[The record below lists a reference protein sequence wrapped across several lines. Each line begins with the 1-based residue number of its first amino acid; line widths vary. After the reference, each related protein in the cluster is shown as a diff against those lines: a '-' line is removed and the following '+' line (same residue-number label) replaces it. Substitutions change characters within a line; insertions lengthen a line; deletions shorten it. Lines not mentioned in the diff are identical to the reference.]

1 MPVRI
6 VIADDHEA
14 TRRSIRALLAC
25 HADWFVCADAADGVE
40 ATELARQLR
49 PDVILMDISMPRMDG
64 IEATRII
71 RRQVPESQVII
82 VSQNDPVVLRQQAR
96 EIGAAAWVAK
106 SKLGTDLIQTLQDTV
121 ANRNRDTAS
130 ETSSS
135 ARPFFNGG
143 GEMGERIR
151 SFDWSKTILGP
162 VDRWPES
169 LKTTVRICIGSRN
182 PIVVWWGRSALT
194 QFYNDAYISFL
205 GSKKHPVSLGQSGR
219 ECWSEI
225 WETVGPML
233 ERVFTT
239 GDATWSEDL
248 LLVLNRNLPREEG
261 YFTFSYSP
269 IWSDAGTVDGIFCA
283 CYETTARVIGD
294 RRLRTLRDLGR
305 TVSGAKT
312 PEEACN
318 FAAKILEDNPPD
330 IPFALLYL
338 LDDDECRARLTARA
352 GFAGESAA
360 SPALIDLAAPADA
373 SVWPLKRVL
382 DTGSA
387 EVVSNLSQR
396 FERLPGGA
404 WPESPESAVV
414 VPIASGQSHPTGFL
428 VAGLSPRRIVDSDY
442 RSFFD
447 LIVGHVSTAIANS
460 RAYEEERK
468 RAEALA
474 EIDRAKTVF
483 FSNVSHE
490 FRTPLTLMLGPLE
503 DALSVRDGLAADQ
516 RERLEVAHR
525 NSVRLLKLVN
535 TLLDFSRIEAGRI
548 QACYEPTDI
557 AALTADLAS
566 VFRSAV
572 ERAGLRLTINCE
584 QISEPVYVD
593 REMWEKIVLNL
604 ISNAFKF
611 TFAGEI
617 EVGLRNA
624 NAALELI
631 VRDTGTGIP
640 PKDLPHL
647 FERFYRVKG
656 AEGRTFEGSGI
667 GLALVQELA
676 KLHGGSVRVES
687 QIDRGSIF
695 TVAVPTGTSHL
706 PADRIGVERTLA
718 YSGLKGEAYVQ
729 EALRWLPRNSD
740 EIQLTSLLSA
750 APPLAAPRD
759 GSQTRARILLAD
771 DNADMREYVEKLL
784 HDRYEVV
791 TAPDGQSALES
802 VRQKQ
807 PDLVLADV
815 MMPRL
820 DGFGLLQALR
830 AEEDL
835 QTIPIILLSAR
846 AGEESRIEGLRA
858 GADDY
863 LIKPFSAR
871 ELLAR
876 VESQLSLV
884 GLRRHAAE
892 LERELRTKAE
902 FERSRLRDLFMQV
915 PAGICLL
922 DGADHRF
929 SFVNR
934 EYLQLTGQTDPEDV
948 IGRTVRDVLP
958 ELESQGFIGLL
969 DKVYEGGVPHTGTET
984 QVILGGVG
992 ARQRRQL
999 YVNFIFQPVRN
1010 SSGQVESI
1018 LVHAV
1023 DVTQRVVARE
1033 EIKKRDRTFRE
1044 MIDALPAA
1052 IYTTDAEGRLTHFNP
1067 AAVKFSGREPQLGSN
1082 QWCVTWKLFYP
1093 DGRPMRHDECPM
1105 AIALKEGRVI
1115 EGAEAI
1121 AERPDGTRRW
1131 FTQYPT
1137 PLRDS
1142 QGNLIG
1148 GINMLLDITE
1158 RKEAER
1164 ITSLLSAIVS
1174 SSDDAIISKNLDG
1187 TITSWNKGAERIFG
1201 YTDHEAVGQNI
1212 TLIVPWER
1220 RAEEEGIL
1228 RRLAQ
1233 GERLDHFETV
1243 RRRKDGSTLNVSLT
1257 ISPIRDSNDRVVG
1270 ASNVARDVTERKRAE
1285 QALRQ
1290 SGERLAAEA
1299 AALANLN
1306 EWSRRLWRSR
1316 TLSQGLDEMLGA
1328 LIELMGADKGN
1339 IQLMDLQRPVLK
1351 IVVQRGFQQDF
1362 LDFFHEVSV
1371 DDDSACGRALRTGE
1385 RIVIEDIEE
1394 DALYAPLREVARA
1407 ADYRAVVSAPLVD
1420 VDGKPM
1426 GMVSTHF
1433 KGVHRPTEQDLRRLD
1448 LYVRLAAD
1456 FILRCKTE
1464 ENLQESQKRFQALV
1478 NATSYV
1484 VYRMSPDWSEMR
1496 QLDGKGFISD
1506 TAKSRKDWLDE
1517 YIRPDDQPIVLKTI
1531 REAVRTKSIFQL
1543 EHRVRRT
1550 DGTLGW
1556 TYSRAVPLINEKG
1569 EIIEWF
1575 GAASDVTARKEVED
1589 NYRKLAQTLDAE
1601 VRARTRELEER
1612 NAELVSRSEQVRELS
1627 WQLLRTQDEERR
1639 HIARELHD
1647 SAGQTLA
1654 VLGMN
1659 LGSLA
1664 AQAHE
1669 QQPEF
1674 KQSIEEAH
1682 DLIQQLTKEIRTMS
1696 YLLHPPLLDEN
1707 GLPAALSWYISGL
1720 VDRSSLNISFSISN
1734 EFGRLPADMELAI
1747 FRLIQECLTNIH
1759 RHSGSKTAVIQ
1770 VLREADRVLVEVR
1783 DQGKGI
1789 PTEKLAEIQT
1799 KGSGVGIRG
1808 MRERLRKFGGEMIID
1823 SNNIGTT
1830 VLVTIPM
1837 SQKQHNLS
1845 ARSAESSL

>member
-14 TRRSIRALLAC
+14 ARRGMRSLLAC
-25 HADWFVCADAADGVE
+25 HADWLVCADAADGVE

-71 RRQVPESQVII
+71 HQQVPESQVII

-106 SKLGTDLIQTLQDTV
+106 SKLGTDLIPTLQETI
-121 ANRNRDTAS
+121 ANRNRDTAG

-135 ARPFFNGG
+135 PRHFSNGG

-151 SFDWSKTILGP
+151 SLDWSKTILGP

-169 LKTTVRICIGSRN
+169 LKTAVRICIGSRN
-182 PIVVWWGRSALT
+182 PIVVWWGRSALS

-205 GSKKHPVSLGQSGR
+205 GSKKHPVFLGQSAR

-269 IWSDAGTVDGIFCA
+269 IWNDAGTVDGIFCA

-305 TVSGAKT
+305 TVSAAKT
-312 PEEACN
+312 SEEACN
-318 FAAKILEDNPPD
+318 SAAKILESNPAD

-338 LDDDECRARLTARA
+338 LDDDERRARLTARA

-360 SPALIDLAAPADA
+360 SPAVIDLTAPADA
-373 SVWPLKRVL
+373 SVWPLKQVL
-382 DTGSA
+382 DTGSV

-414 VPIASGQSHPTGFL
+414 VPIASGQSRPTGFL

-442 RSFFD
+442 LSFFD

-474 EIDRAKTVF
+474 EIDRAKTLF

-525 NSVRLLKLVN
+525 NSLRLLKLVN

-548 QACYEPTDI
+548 QACYEPIDL
-557 AALTADLAS
+557 AAFTSDLAS

-572 ERAGLRLTINCE
+572 ERAGLRLIINCE
-584 QISEPVYVD
+584 PIAELVYVD
-593 REMWEKIVLNL
+593 REMWEKIVFNL

-617 EVGLRNA
+617 EIGLRNVDGRV
-624 NAALELI
+624 ELI
-631 VRDTGTGIP
+631 VRDTGTGVP

-656 AEGRTFEGSGI
+656 AQGRSFEGSGI

-676 KLHGGSVRVES
+676 QLHGGSVRVDS
-687 QIDRGSIF
+687 KVDQGSIF
-695 TVAVPTGTSHL
+695 TITIPLGKNHL
-706 PADRIGVERTLA
+706 PADRIGAERSLA
-718 YSGLKGEAYVQ
+718 PTDLRGEAFVQ
-729 EALRWLPRNSD
+729 EVLRWLPDSQRISD
-740 EIQLTSLLSA
+740 EIQLTPLLSVA
-750 APPLAAPRD
+750 AALPPSDAGQARP
-759 GSQTRARILLAD
+759 RILLAD
-771 DNADMREYVEKLL
+771 DNADMREYVRKLL
-784 HDRYEVV
+784 QEQFEVV

-802 VRQKQ
+802 ARQRH
-807 PDLVLADV
+807 PDLVLADL

-830 AEEDL
+830 AEDDL
-835 QTIPIILLSAR
+835 KTIPIILVSAR

-863 LIKPFSAR
+863 LAKPFSAR
-871 ELLAR
+871 ELSAR
-876 VESQLSLV
+876 VESQLRLA

-902 FERSRLRDLFMQV
+902 LER
-915 PAGICLL
+915 
-922 DGADHRF
+922 
-929 SFVNR
+929 
-934 EYLQLTGQTDPEDV
+934 
-948 IGRTVRDVLP
+948 GR
-958 ELESQGFIGLL
+958 
-969 DKVYEGGVPHTGTET
+969 
-984 QVILGGVG
+984 
-992 ARQRRQL
+992 
-999 YVNFIFQPVRN
+999 
-1010 SSGQVESI
+1010 
-1018 LVHAV
+1018 
-1023 DVTQRVVARE
+1023 
-1033 EIKKRDRTFRE
+1033 FRE

-1052 IYTTDAEGRLTHFNP
+1052 VYTTDAEGRLTHFNP
-1067 AAVKFSGREPQLGSN
+1067 AAVKFSGREPQLGSD

-1093 DGRPMRHDECPM
+1093 DGRPMPHDECPM
-1105 AIALKEGRVI
+1105 AIALKEGRII
-1115 EGAEAI
+1115 EGVEAI

-1131 FTQYPT
+1131 FTPYPT

-1142 QGNLIG
+1142 QGNIIG

-1187 TITSWNKGAERIFG
+1187 TITTWNKGAEQIFG
-1201 YTDHEAVGQNI
+1201 YTAHEAVGQNI
-1212 TLIVPWER
+1212 TLIVPWEH

-1233 GERLDHFETV
+1233 GGRFDHFETV
-1243 RRRKDGSTLNVSLT
+1243 RRRKDASTLDVSLT
-1257 ISPIRDSNDRVVG
+1257 ISPIRDSNDRVIG
-1270 ASNVARDVTERKRAE
+1270 ASNVARDITERKRAE
-1285 QALRQ
+1285 QALRESEEQ
-1290 SGERLAAEA
+1290 LAAEA
-1299 AALANLN
+1299 DALADLN
-1306 EWSRRLWRSR
+1306 EWSGRLWRSR
-1316 TLSQGLDEMLGA
+1316 TLNEGLDEILAGV
-1328 LIELMGADKGN
+1328 IQLMGADKGK
-1339 IQLMDLQRPVLK
+1339 IQLIEPHRPVLK
-1351 IVVQRGFQQDF
+1351 VITQRGFQQDF
-1362 LDFFHEVSV
+1362 LDFFHEVSIT
-1371 DDDSACGRALRTGE
+1371 DNSGCGRALRSGE

-1394 DALYAPLREVARA
+1394 DSLYAPLREIARA
-1407 ADYRAVVSAPLVD
+1407 AGYRAVVSTPLVD
-1420 VDGKPM
+1420 IDGTPL
-1426 GMVSTHF
+1426 GVVSTHF
-1433 KGVHRPTEQDLRRLD
+1433 GSVHRPTEQDLRRLD
-1448 LYVRLAAD
+1448 LYLRQASD
-1456 FILRCKTE
+1456 FIRRRRTE
-1464 ENLQESQKRFQALV
+1464 ERLQQSQERFQALV
-1478 NATSYV
+1478 NATSYA

-1496 QLDGKGFISD
+1496 QLDGKGFVSD
-1506 TAKSRKDWLDE
+1506 TAKPRKDWLDE
-1517 YIRPDDQPIVLKTI
+1517 YIHPDDQPLLLKAI
-1531 REAVRTKSIFQL
+1531 RETVRTKKIFQL

-1556 TYSRAVPLINEKG
+1556 TYSRAVPIMNEKG

-1589 NYRKLAQTLDAE
+1589 NYRNLADTLDAE
-1601 VRARTRELEER
+1601 VRARTRELEQR
-1612 NAELVSRSEQVRELS
+1612 NAQLVSRSEQVRKLS
-1627 WQLLRTQDEERR
+1627 WQLLHTQDEERR

-1654 VLGMN
+1654 LLGMN

-1664 AQAHE
+1664 AQAHD

-1674 KQSIEEAH
+1674 KQSLEEAN

-1720 VDRSSLNISFSISN
+1720 ADRSSVNISFNISE
-1734 EFGRLPADMELAI
+1734 EFGRLPGDMELTI

-1759 RHSGSKTAVIQ
+1759 RHSGSKTAVLQ
-1770 VLREADRVLVEVR
+1770 VLREEDRVLVEVR

-1789 PTEKLAEIQT
+1789 PAEKLAEIQT

-1808 MRERLRKFGGEMIID
+1808 MRERLREFGGEMIID
-1823 SNNIGTT
+1823 STITGTT

-1837 SQKQHNLS
+1837 SRKRRNLS
-1845 ARSAESSL
+1845 STARGAESSL